1 MEERG
6 SARYFTEIDC
16 MPFLGLVKKVLGR
29 KSLKKINMSEE
40 EKKTYSLS
48 LEVNGY
54 SFKKVD
60 ISQHY
65 KEKHS
70 DINDELILE
79 LLKLFV
85 DKKDFQPDKLTT
97 DYFVLEKI
105 LYQDK
110 KYKLVWQIENGKTFI
125 IVNCYRIRKKW

>member
-1 MEERG
+1 
-6 SARYFTEIDC
+6 
-16 MPFLGLVKKVLGR
+16 
-29 KSLKKINMSEE
+29 MSDK

-48 LEVNGY
+48 LETNGY
-54 SFKKVD
+54 YFQKVE

-65 KEKHS
+65 KKKHA
-70 DINDELILE
+70 DITDELILE

-105 LYQDK
+105 LHHGK
-110 KYKLVWQIENGKTFI
+110 KYKLVYQVENQKTFI
-125 IVNCYRIRKKW
+125 VVNCYRIRKKW

>member
-1 MEERG
+1 
-6 SARYFTEIDC
+6 
-16 MPFLGLVKKVLGR
+16 
-29 KSLKKINMSEE
+29 MSEK

-48 LEVNGY
+48 LETNGY
-54 SFKKVD
+54 SFRQVE

-65 KEKHS
+65 QKKHS
-70 DINDELILE
+70 DITDELILE

-105 LYQDK
+105 LHLGK
-110 KYKLVWQIENGKTFI
+110 KYKLVWQIENQKTFI
-125 IVNCYRIRKKW
+125 VVNCYRIRKKW

>member
-1 MEERG
+1 MN
-6 SARYFTEIDC
+6 
-16 MPFLGLVKKVLGR
+16 K
-29 KSLKKINMSEE
+29 N
-40 EKKTYSLS
+40 KTPNSKATHLLN

-54 SFKKVD
+54 QFSKVD

-70 DINDELILE
+70 DITDELILE

-85 DKKDFQPDKLTT
+85 DKKTFQPDKLTT

-105 LYQDK
+105 LHKDK
-110 KYKLVWQIENGKTFI
+110 KYKLV
-125 IVNCYRIRKKW
+125 

>member
-1 MEERG
+1 MGFLRG
-6 SARYFTEIDC
+6 TENDYNQ
-16 MPFLGLVKKVLGR
+16 FVLR
-29 KSLKKINMSEE
+29 ECISKKIVNMSEE

-48 LEVNGY
+48 LETNGC
-54 SFKKVD
+54 SFRQVE

-70 DINDELILE
+70 DITDELILE

-105 LYQDK
+105 LHLGK
-110 KYKLVWQIENGKTFI
+110 KYKLVWQIENQKIFI
-125 IVNCYRIRKKW
+125 VVNCYRIRKKW

>member
-1 MEERG
+1 
-6 SARYFTEIDC
+6 
-16 MPFLGLVKKVLGR
+16 
-29 KSLKKINMSEE
+29 MSEE
-40 EKKTYSLS
+40 EKKTYSLA

-54 SFKKVD
+54 SFQKVD

-65 KEKHS
+65 QKKHP
-70 DINDELILE
+70 DITDELILE

-85 DKKDFQPDKLTT
+85 DKRDFQPDKLTT

-105 LYQDK
+105 LHLGK

-125 IVNCYRIRKKW
+125 VVNCYRIKKKW